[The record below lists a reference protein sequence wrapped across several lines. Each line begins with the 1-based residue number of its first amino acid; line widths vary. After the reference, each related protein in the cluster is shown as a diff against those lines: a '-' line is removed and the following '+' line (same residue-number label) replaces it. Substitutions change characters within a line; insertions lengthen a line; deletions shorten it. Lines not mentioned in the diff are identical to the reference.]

1 MVRLTSVYGS
11 FSAHV
16 LAARLQYE
24 GFDVE
29 LRGALNSVYAVT
41 VGEMARVDVY
51 VPEEQADEA
60 SLLLIEDEVDEV
72 LDLDYMPRR
81 RRYTPL
87 IVASAL
93 VGAIGFGFVEVLR

>member
-1 MVRLTSVYGS
+1 M
-11 FSAHV
+11 

-29 LRGALNSVYAVT
+29 LRGAVNSVYAVT

-60 SLLLIEDEVDEV
+60 SLLLLEDEVDEV

-87 IVASAL
+87 IVVSAL
-93 VGAIGFGFVEVLR
+93 VSAIGFGFVEVLR